1 MSDLS
6 NLSKQRQT
14 ILQVKIDGYIEA
26 AMHASKANNLGL
38 SEALSIAAKAL
49 VREMAGQGM
58 DQEKARS
65 ILMSALHCVF
75 PEREHSPIRY
85 RN

>member
-14 ILQVKIDGYIEA
+14 ILQVKIDGHIEA
-26 AMHASKANNLGL
+26 AMHASKANNIGL
-38 SEALSIAAKAL
+38 VEAMSLASRAL
-49 VREMAGQGM
+49 VREMVATGI
-58 DQEKARS
+58 DRVKARS
-65 ILMSALHCVF
+65 ILMSALQSGF
-75 PEREHSPIRY
+75 PVQEQKSPRF